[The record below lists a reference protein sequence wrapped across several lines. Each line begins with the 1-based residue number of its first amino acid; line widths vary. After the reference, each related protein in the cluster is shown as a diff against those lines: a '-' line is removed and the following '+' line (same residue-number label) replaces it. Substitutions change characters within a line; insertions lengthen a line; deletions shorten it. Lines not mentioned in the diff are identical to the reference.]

1 MIKLISDKFAC
12 FLCKDEGQKN
22 NFDLYE
28 YAVYIIL
35 SSAFHVITVITVITL
50 GLCFNLLVESL
61 VFYFSFIAIRKF
73 AGGYHAKTPVRCYLF
88 SFASNIII
96 LCLVKWLSSINT
108 LFIFIFIIFELLCVV
123 LILLISPLDTENNP
137 LTGQEKKMYRMLT
150 SIITILIFIISS
162 LCFFK
167 GYRNIGSSMIC
178 GVIMSALVLL
188 MRKIQIINMRI
199 KK

>member
-1 MIKLISDKFAC
+1 MIKLISSKVARI
-12 FLCKDEGQKN
+12 LCKDEKHTDN
-22 NFDLYE
+22 YELYE
-28 YAVYIIL
+28 YAIYIIL
-35 SSAFHVITVITVITL
+35 SSAFHMATVIVL
-50 GLCFNLLVESL
+50 GLVFNLLTESL
-61 VFYFSFIAIRKF
+61 VFYLSFIAIRKF

-167 GYRNIGSSMIC
+167 GYINIGSSMIC
-178 GVIMSALVLL
+178 GVVMSALLLL

>member
-35 SSAFHVITVITVITL
+35 SSAFHVITVITL

-61 VFYFSFIAIRKF
+61 VFYLSFIVIRKF

-178 GVIMSALVLL
+178 GVVMSALVLL

>member
-1 MIKLISDKFAC
+1 MEKFSSKLIEFFVSNDLIKNEDKEIY
-12 FLCKDEGQKN
+12 K
-22 NFDLYE
+22 
-28 YAVYIIL
+28 YAVNIIL
-35 SSAFHVITVITVITL
+35 SSLIHIATVMII
-50 GLCFNLLVESL
+50 GLCFNLFIESL

-150 SIITILIFIISS
+150 SIITILIFIM
-162 LCFFK
+162 FF
-167 GYRNIGSSMIC
+167 
-178 GVIMSALVLL
+178 
-188 MRKIQIINMRI
+188 
-199 KK
+199 

>member
-1 MIKLISDKFAC
+1 MIKLISSKVARI
-12 FLCKDEGQKN
+12 LCEDEKHTDN
-22 NFDLYE
+22 YELYE
-28 YAVYIIL
+28 YAIYIIL
-35 SSAFHVITVITVITL
+35 SSAFHMATVIVL
-50 GLCFNLLVESL
+50 GLVFNLLTESL
-61 VFYFSFIAIRKF
+61 VFYLSFIVIRKF

-108 LFIFIFIIFELLCVV
+108 LFIFIFIVFELLCVV

-178 GVIMSALVLL
+178 GVVMSALVLL

>member
-1 MIKLISDKFAC
+1 MEKFSSKLIEFFVSNDLIKNEDKEIY
-12 FLCKDEGQKN
+12 K
-22 NFDLYE
+22 
-28 YAVYIIL
+28 YAVNIIL
-35 SSAFHVITVITVITL
+35 SSLIHIATVMII
-50 GLCFNLLVESL
+50 GLCFNLFIESL

-73 AGGYHAKTPVRCYLF
+73 AVGYHAKTPVRCYLF

-178 GVIMSALVLL
+178 GVVMSALVLL

>member
-1 MIKLISDKFAC
+1 MIKLISSKVARI
-12 FLCKDEGQKN
+12 LCEDEKHTDN
-22 NFDLYE
+22 YELYE
-28 YAVYIIL
+28 YAIYIIL
-35 SSAFHVITVITVITL
+35 SSAFHMATVIVL
-50 GLCFNLLVESL
+50 GLVFNLLTESL
-61 VFYFSFIAIRKF
+61 VFYLSFIVIRKF

-108 LFIFIFIIFELLCVV
+108 LFIIIFIIFELLCVV

-178 GVIMSALVLL
+178 GVVMSALVLL

>member
-1 MIKLISDKFAC
+1 MEKFSSKLIEFFVSND
-12 FLCKDEGQKN
+12 LIKN
-22 NFDLYE
+22 EYKE
-28 YAVYIIL
+28 IYKYAVNIIL
-35 SSAFHVITVITVITL
+35 SSLIHIATVMII
-50 GLCFNLLVESL
+50 GLCFNLFIESL

-178 GVIMSALVLL
+178 GVVMSALVLL

>member
-1 MIKLISDKFAC
+1 MEKFSSKLIEFFVSNDLIKNEDKEIY
-12 FLCKDEGQKN
+12 KYSVN
-22 NFDLYE
+22 
-28 YAVYIIL
+28 IIL
-35 SSAFHVITVITVITL
+35 SSLIHIATVMII
-50 GLCFNLLVESL
+50 GLCFNLFIESL

-178 GVIMSALVLL
+178 GVVMSALVLL

>member
-35 SSAFHVITVITVITL
+35 SSAFHVITVITL

-61 VFYFSFIAIRKF
+61 VFYLSFIVIRKF

-137 LTGQEKKMYRMLT
+137 LTEQEKKIYRMLT
-150 SIITILIFIISS
+150 SIISILICMTSTLFI
-162 LCFFK
+162 FM
-167 GYRNIGSSMIC
+167 GYRNIGNSMIC
-178 GVIMSALVLL
+178 GVIMTALVLL

>member
-1 MIKLISDKFAC
+1 MIKLISSKVARI
-12 FLCKDEGQKN
+12 LCEDEKHTDN
-22 NFDLYE
+22 YELYE
-28 YAVYIIL
+28 YAIYIIL
-35 SSAFHVITVITVITL
+35 SSAFHMATVIVL
-50 GLCFNLLVESL
+50 GLVFNLLTESL
-61 VFYFSFIAIRKF
+61 VFYLSFIVIRKF

-108 LFIFIFIIFELLCVV
+108 LFIFIFIIFELLCGV

-178 GVIMSALVLL
+178 GVVMSALVLL
-188 MRKIQIINMRI
+188 MRKIQILNMRI

>member
-1 MIKLISDKFAC
+1 MEKFSSKLIEFFVSNDLIKNEDKEIY
-12 FLCKDEGQKN
+12 K
-22 NFDLYE
+22 
-28 YAVYIIL
+28 YAVNIIL
-35 SSAFHVITVITVITL
+35 SSLIHIATVMII
-50 GLCFNLLVESL
+50 GLCFNLFIESL

-167 GYRNIGSSMIC
+167 EYRNIGSSMIC
-178 GVIMSALVLL
+178 GVVMSALVLL

>member
-1 MIKLISDKFAC
+1 MIKLISSKVARI
-12 FLCKDEGQKN
+12 LCEDEKHTDN
-22 NFDLYE
+22 YELYE
-28 YAVYIIL
+28 YAIYIIL
-35 SSAFHVITVITVITL
+35 SSAFHMATVIVL
-50 GLCFNLLVESL
+50 GLVFNLLTESL
-61 VFYFSFIAIRKF
+61 VFYLSFIAIRKF

-167 GYRNIGSSMIC
+167 GYINIGSSMIC
-178 GVIMSALVLL
+178 GVVMSALVLL

>member
-1 MIKLISDKFAC
+1 MEKFSSKFVEFFVSNNLIKNEDKEIY
-12 FLCKDEGQKN
+12 K
-22 NFDLYE
+22 
-28 YAVYIIL
+28 YAVNIIL
-35 SSAFHVITVITVITL
+35 SSLIHIATVMII
-50 GLCFNLLVESL
+50 GLCFNLFIESL

-150 SIITILIFIISS
+150 SIITILIFIISL

-178 GVIMSALVLL
+178 GVVMSALVLL